1 MDQNLVKEVA
11 KPWVSL
17 LDSLQTIGID
27 EEMPIP
33 QIVVFGDQSSGKS
46 SLLESISG
54 IPFPKGTGLV
64 TRCPTRISMSTC
76 EPSEAWSAD
85 VKIPVSFPE
94 SEEFNRVGRITS
106 VDILSKRLAEAAGI
120 VCPKNANEF
129 STEVIQVQ
137 VQSPT
142 MPNLSLIDLPG
153 IIRTTTAG
161 QDRSVIANVDSL
173 LESYL
178 RQPETVI
185 LAVIPANQ
193 DIATIDILERA
204 TIYDPAGV
212 RTIGVLTKPD
222 LIDRGAEDEV
232 LKIVQ
237 NIRKP
242 LKLGYVIVK
251 NRSQQELK
259 TAVTLAQSQKN
270 EDLYFSQ
277 HEVWQ
282 KIIPSSRG
290 IKPLCEKLT
299 SIIVN
304 RAMDRGP
311 SLKWYLLDKL
321 NKTETKLT
329 ELGIEIPESDHAKSK
344 TLIKLVSRYCATLRQ
359 IAVGDYRDQLAQS
372 NTELRIRFHVTQ
384 ILDELRLTLSES
396 VPDLTNEEYSERLH
410 AGISEMRGR

>member
-1 MDQNLVKEVA
+1 
-11 KPWVSL
+11 
-17 LDSLQTIGID
+17 
-27 EEMPIP
+27 
-33 QIVVFGDQSSGKS
+33 
-46 SLLESISG
+46 
-54 IPFPKGTGLV
+54 
-64 TRCPTRISMSTC
+64 
-76 EPSEAWSAD
+76 
-85 VKIPVSFPE
+85 
-94 SEEFNRVGRITS
+94 
-106 VDILSKRLAEAAGI
+106 
-120 VCPKNANEF
+120 
-129 STEVIQVQ
+129 
-137 VQSPT
+137 

-161 QDRSVIANVDSL
+161 QDRSVIANVDAL
-173 LESYL
+173 LETYL

-204 TIYDPAGV
+204 TLYDPTGV

-251 NRSQQELK
+251 NRSQMELK
-259 TAVTLAQSQKN
+259 NATTLAQSQRN
-270 EDLYFSQ
+270 EDSYFAQ

-282 KIIPSSRG
+282 KIAPACRG

-299 SIIVN
+299 SIIVS

-321 NKTETKLT
+321 TKTEAKLT
-329 ELGIEIPESDHAKSK
+329 ELGIEIPDSEQAKRK
-344 TLIKLVSRYCATLRQ
+344 TLIKIVARYCATLRQ
-359 IAVGDYRDQLAQS
+359 IAVGDYRDQLAQT
-372 NTELRIRFHVTQ
+372 NTELRIRFHVTL
-384 ILDELRLTLSES
+384 ILDELRRTLADS
-396 VPDLTNEEYSERLH
+396 VPDLTTEEYSDRLH